1 MLVDDAAELKQVTL
15 YTDGACQG
23 NPGPGGYGAILVYG
37 EKRREISAGY
47 RLTTNNRMEILA
59 VISGLETLRY
69 PCAVT
74 VYTDSQYVA
83 NSMSKGWARRWRDNG
98 WMRNAKE
105 RAINVDLWDKMLSLC
120 EKHKISFIWVR
131 GHAGHPENE
140 RCDALS
146 VAAAK
151 NKDLLI
157 DEVYER
163 ENR

>member
-1 MLVDDAAELKQVTL
+1 MGADDAAGPKSVAI

-23 NPGPGGYGAILVYG
+23 NPGPGGYGVILVYG

-59 VISGLETLRY
+59 VITGLEQLRY

-83 NSMSKGWARRWRDNG
+83 NSMSKGWARRWRENG
-98 WMRNAKE
+98 WMRNPKE
-105 RAINVDLWDKMLSLC
+105 RAVNVDLWQKMLALC
-120 EKHKISFIWVR
+120 ELHKVSFVWVR

-151 NKDLLI
+151 GKDLLI

-163 ENR
+163 EAR